1 MEFNPGFQ
9 VSLNMQ
15 GQSCLVLGGE
25 DEAVEKIERLLDAG
39 AKVTV
44 VHPTL
49 HTILRKYTASGK
61 IIHRGRM
68 FRITDVQNGVTA
80 VMNTVAEDH
89 DLAKQLYELSK
100 SEHFLVWSIDQ
111 PDLSTFT
118 MPALVKRGHLR
129 VAISTSGAS
138 PSLAKALRQDLEVV
152 LDEELV
158 DILSWL
164 STVRENLRDSEPSPS
179 KRREQLQAI
188 VEGFRLSG
196 TLEYPKAWQ
205 EQQLAHSVKES

>member
-9 VSLNMQ
+9 VSLNVQ
-15 GQSCLVLGGE
+15 GRSCLVLGGE

-44 VHPTL
+44 IHPTL
-49 HTILRKYTASGK
+49 HAILRKYTASGR

-80 VMNTVAEDH
+80 VMNTVAGDH

-100 SEHFLVWSIDQ
+100 TEHFLVWSIDQ

-138 PSLAKALRQDLEVV
+138 PSLAKALRQDLDTV

-158 DILSWL
+158 DILDWL
-164 STVRENLRDSEPSPS
+164 STVRANLRDSEPSER
-179 KRREQLQAI
+179 KRREQLQQI
-188 VEGFRLSG
+188 IEGFRLSG

-205 EQQLAHSVKES
+205 EQRLAHAVKES